1 MFSYHMWR
9 SPLARMEWTV
19 ALAALL
25 TAVLAGCHSSTTP
38 PPPPTLGT
46 ATIAWTEHNV
56 SSPTCP
62 SVSPCLSG
70 YVITR
75 DGTEIASVGPGV
87 LAYTDSTSIGSHQY
101 QIYDSYQYAG
111 TGVVT
116 VLRLTVVKV
125 AQ

>member
-1 MFSYHMWR
+1 MSV
-9 SPLARMEWTV
+9 L
-19 ALAALL
+19 
-25 TAVLAGCHSSTTP
+25 AVLIVIIIFLAVGLLGCHSSTPP

-46 ATIAWTEHNV
+46 ATIVWTEQNV